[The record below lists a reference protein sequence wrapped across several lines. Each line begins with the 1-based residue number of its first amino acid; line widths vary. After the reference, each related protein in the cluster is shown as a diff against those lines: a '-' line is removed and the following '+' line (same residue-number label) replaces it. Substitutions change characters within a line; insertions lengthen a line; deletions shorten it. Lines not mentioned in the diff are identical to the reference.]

1 MSPEVRRYIQGMT
14 TLLIAGL
21 MSGLVSPFA
30 AFAQPTDTP
39 RTGIID
45 MAGVVDAKTEAGLN
59 NWLLELEKKTG
70 AQLKVLTIDSTR
82 GRDTHSYAMETAKRW
97 RLGSEQE
104 DNGVLV
110 VIAVADRRY
119 AIVVGEGIEDTLPDL
134 YTDTIAKKYFV
145 PNFRRGDYATG
156 VFQGTVALATKISA
170 DAGVQLSGT
179 PPVPKRGSGRRARRS
194 HGGGIPC
201 FSVLVVVI
209 LLGSVLGGRR
219 RRHYGAWSGGGLLQG
234 MLLGSLMSGLFRGGG
249 RSWSGGSGFGGGG
262 FGGGFGGGGGGSFGG
277 GGSSGGW

>member
-1 MSPEVRRYIQGMT
+1 MRRPIHGT
-14 TLLIAGL
+14 TILLIIAL
-21 MSGLVSPFA
+21 MSGLISPSA
-30 AFAQPTDTP
+30 ATAQPRDTP

-45 MAGVVDAKTEAGLN
+45 MAGVVDAQTEAGLN

-82 GRDTHSYAMETAKRW
+82 GRDIHTYAMETAKRW
-97 RLGSEQE
+97 RLGKKQE
-104 DNGVLV
+104 DNGVLIM
-110 VIAVADRRY
+110 IAVADRKY
-119 AIVVGEGIEDTLPDL
+119 AIVVGQGIEDTLPDL
-134 YTDTIAKKYFV
+134 YTDTIARKHFV

-156 VFQGTVALATKISA
+156 IYQGTVALARKVAA
-170 DAGVQLSGT
+170 DSGVRLSGT
-179 PPVPKRGSGRRARRS
+179 PTAPRRGSGRRSRRGR
-194 HGGGIPC
+194 GGGIPC
-201 FSVLVVVI
+201 FSVLIVFI
-209 LLGSVLGGRR
+209 MFGSILGGRR

-249 RSWSGGSGFGGGG
+249 SGWSGGSG

>member
-1 MSPEVRRYIQGMT
+1 MRRAIYGT
-14 TLLIAGL
+14 TILLIAGL
-21 MSGLVSPFA
+21 MSGLFCPSAVV
-30 AFAQPTDTP
+30 AQPTDTP

-82 GRDTHSYAMETAKRW
+82 GRDAHSYAMETAKRW
-97 RLGSEQE
+97 RLGKKGE

-110 VIAVADRRY
+110 MIAVADRRY
-119 AIVVGEGIEDTLPDL
+119 AIVVGQGIEDTLPDL
-134 YTDTIAKKYFV
+134 YTDTIARKHFV
-145 PNFRRGDYATG
+145 PNFRRGDFGTG
-156 VFQGTVALATKISA
+156 IYQGTVALAKKVAA
-170 DAGVQLSGT
+170 DAGVQLSGS
-179 PPVPKRGSGRRARRS
+179 PPAPRRGSGRRARR
-194 HGGGIPC
+194 GRRGGIPC
-201 FSVLVVVI
+201 FSVIIVFVMF
-209 LLGSVLGGRR
+209 GSILGGRR

-234 MLLGSLMSGLFRGGG
+234 MLLGSVMSSLFRGGG
-249 RSWSGGSGFGGGG
+249 SGWSGGSGFGGGG